1 MKVLKF
7 GGTSVG
13 STENLRIVKKILEEQ
28 EQPCAVVVSAFGGL
42 TDQII
47 RTANMASIRDKSFK
61 NEVTIIRD
69 RHLQTVRDLME
80 GESLE
85 FTLREVESMLNEFG
99 DVLQGVYQL
108 QDLSSKTL
116 DYLLSFGERNFS
128 QICKKCRIL

>member
-13 STENLRIVKKILEEQ
+13 STENLRIVKKILEGQ

-47 RTANMASIRDKSFK
+47 QTAKLASTRNKAFKSEVATIR
-61 NEVTIIRD
+61 E
-69 RHLQTVRDLME
+69 RHLHAVRELME

-85 FTLREVESMLNEFG
+85 FTLLEVESLLNEFG

-116 DYLLSFGERNFS
+116 DYLLSFGEVLS
-128 QICKKCRIL
+128 ATILSRFVE